1 MAARLLPTALDG
13 GAEMTMT
20 RAGSTGL
27 ATMAVAAGLAAAT
40 ASHAQSPTELARLRV
55 TAEQLRDRALAGAS
69 PAYDLVESL
78 TTDIGPRPAGSAAQ
92 HRAAQWGV
100 ERMRALG
107 FENVHIESFP
117 VSYWKRGEERAE
129 VVGVSPQ
136 RLVIAG
142 LGGTVPT
149 PPGGIEAEI
158 ALFRIYDDML
168 AAPPGSLTGKIAVVT
183 EPMGPTQDGSS
194 YGAHYRIRGE
204 GAVEAARRGAV
215 GYLMRSLASDA
226 RRLPHTG
233 SMRYVP
239 EFADKTAAVGA
250 TPGQKPPARI
260 PAAALSVPDA
270 EQLERLVKRGRPVR
284 VRMLLTSA
292 TQENA
297 TADTVVGEIRGRER
311 PDEIVLIGGHLDSW
325 DLGTGAIDDGA
336 GVAITT
342 AAAKLIRD
350 LPQRPRRTIRVA
362 MFGAEEIGA
371 ANTPFAAAH
380 KAEEGKTI
388 IASESDFGADRV
400 YAVSLPAGA
409 VQSAWGRSLGAV
421 LAPLKVSLSREVATD
436 GGADLEK
443 LVGVPLAALAQDG
456 SRYFELHH
464 TADDTLDKIDR
475 RQMDQNVAAWA
486 AFIWMAA
493 DSNVDFRAIAAS
505 APAASPGRR

>member
-1 MAARLLPTALDG
+1 MRWVATI
-13 GAEMTMT
+13 
-20 RAGSTGL
+20 GL
-27 ATMAVAAGLAAAT
+27 AGTLLSTSA
-40 ASHAQSPTELARLRV
+40 HAQAPADLARLRA

-69 PAYDLVESL
+69 PAYDILESL
-78 TTDIGPRPAGSAAQ
+78 TTDIGPRPAGSEAQ

-100 ERMRALG
+100 QRLRALG

-129 VVGVSPQ
+129 VVSPSPQ

-142 LGGTVPT
+142 LGGTVAT

-204 GAVEAARRGAV
+204 GANEAARRGAV
-215 GYLMRSLASDA
+215 GYLMGSLASDT

-233 SMRYVP
+233 TMQYVP
-239 EFADKTAAVGA
+239 EFADKA
-250 TPGQKPPARI
+250 TPGRKPPARI

-270 EQLERLVKRGRPVR
+270 EQLERLVKRGGPVR
-284 VRMLLTSA
+284 VRMVLASTR
-292 TQENA
+292 QETV

-371 ANTPFAAAH
+371 ANTAFAAAH
-380 KAEEGKTI
+380 KAEEGRTI
-388 IASESDFGADRV
+388 IASESDFGSDRV
-400 YAVSLPAGA
+400 YSVALPAGTA
-409 VQSAWGRSLGAV
+409 ASAWGRSLAAV
-421 LAPLKVSLSREVATD
+421 LAPMKVALSREVATD

-475 RQMDQNVAAWA
+475 RQLDQNVAAWA
-486 AFIWMAA
+486 AFVWMAA
-493 DSNVDFRAIAAS
+493 DSDVDFRAIAAS
-505 APAASPGRR
+505 APPASTGRR